1 MAEIITPET
10 FQIMYAP
17 FLEVMGTYF
26 GLEPYVDNTSPDRKL
41 TLQAENH
48 CRKLHCTLRDLSS
61 LLQGLG
67 RLAEH
72 FIAENF
78 VERFA
83 NAQELIDR

>member
-1 MAEIITPET
+1 
-10 FQIMYAP
+10 
-17 FLEVMGTYF
+17 MGTYF
-26 GLEPYVDNTSPDRKL
+26 GLEPYVDNRSANRKL

-67 RLAEH
+67 RLADH
-72 FIAENF
+72 FIGEKF

-83 NAQELIDR
+83 SAQELIDR